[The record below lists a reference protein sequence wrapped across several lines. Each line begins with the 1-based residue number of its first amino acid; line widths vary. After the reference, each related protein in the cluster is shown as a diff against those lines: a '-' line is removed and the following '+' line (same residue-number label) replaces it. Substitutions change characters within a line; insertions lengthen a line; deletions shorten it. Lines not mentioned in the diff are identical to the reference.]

1 MDSRPGLLRR
11 SVRRRR
17 NGSVADAL
25 AACEPATHPAGAVGE
40 STASVP
46 VGGPRVIGLDALLRE
61 LDGLRRTLETDLSL
75 AASAVDAQAMTL
87 ARDIIAGGQAELR
100 VFEDRALGYL
110 STLPGTA
117 PSPATSRPA
126 AVRVPAGV
134 RVQVPGPVAVAIRV
148 PVAVQAPVAVSA
160 PVAFPRPRRRLVPAA
175 PLIAAAALVALASGV
190 LPHHVAV
197 GGTPSAPA
205 RSAAAMSSY
214 ERLATLARDGGSA
227 DQVRAAARALHDE
240 LAPLVARAASH
251 PAAAEQALALL
262 GSEQDLLRGSGHRRE
277 LLGVLL
283 QAQQLAQRL
292 AAALAPPP
300 PQRVIPAAA
309 PAATT
314 ATTPATATAHVAVAP
329 TAAARAAVAPV
340 RRTTRAE
347 ASHSSTAAARGTARP
362 ADTGRS
368 SAAAAAPGS
377 TPAPVPGTRPT
388 LLPSTEPTLIAPPP
402 ALP

>member
-175 PLIAAAALVALASGV
+175 PLIAAAALVALGSGV

-197 GGTPSAPA
+197 GDTPSAPA
-205 RSAAAMSSY
+205 LSAAAMSSY

-240 LAPLVARAASH
+240 LAPLVARAARD

-277 LLGVLL
+277 LFGVLL
-283 QAQQLAQRL
+283 QAQRLAQRL
-292 AAALAPPP
+292 AAALATPP
-300 PQRVIPAAA
+300 PQLVIPAAA
-309 PAATT
+309 PT
-314 ATTPATATAHVAVAP
+314 ATTPATATAPVAVAP

-340 RRTTRAE
+340 RRTTRAKP
-347 ASHSSTAAARGTARP
+347 SHSSTAAARPAARP

-388 LLPSTEPTLIAPPP
+388 LLTSTQPTLIAPPP

>member
-1 MDSRPGLLRR
+1 
-11 SVRRRR
+11 
-17 NGSVADAL
+17 
-25 AACEPATHPAGAVGE
+25 
-40 STASVP
+40 
-46 VGGPRVIGLDALLRE
+46 
-61 LDGLRRTLETDLSL
+61 
-75 AASAVDAQAMTL
+75 MTL

-117 PSPATSRPA
+117 PSPATSVPT
-126 AVRVPAGV
+126 AV
-134 RVQVPGPVAVAIRV
+134 RV
-148 PVAVQAPVAVSA
+148 PVAVRAPAPAPVPVPV
-160 PVAFPRPRRRLVPAA
+160 PVAIPRPRRRLVPAA
-175 PLIAAAALVALASGV
+175 PLIAAAALLALDSGV
-190 LPHHVAV
+190 LPHHVAL
-197 GGTPSAPA
+197 GGTTGAPA
-205 RSAAAMSSY
+205 LSAAAMSSY

-227 DQVRAAARALHDE
+227 AQLRAAAGALHDE
-240 LAPLVARAASH
+240 LAPLVAWAASD

-300 PQRVIPAAA
+300 PRRAIPAAA
-309 PAATT
+309 PAA
-314 ATTPATATAHVAVAP
+314 ATPATATAPVAVAP

-347 ASHSSTAAARGTARP
+347 PRHSSTAAARPAARP
-362 ADTGRS
+362 ADTGS
-368 SAAAAAPGS
+368 SGAAAAAPGS

-388 LLPSTEPTLIAPPP
+388 LPPSTEPTLITPPP
-402 ALP
+402 AVP